1 MRKFAL
7 FMLVGVSVFLLSGCA
22 TAPPQSPT
30 FGPLYMAVI
39 KNDINEVSR
48 LIDAGADVN
57 EPQMANF
64 TALRGASQLGRI
76 DIAKLLISKGAN
88 VNSIAI
94 DKSTPLMAAAQFKQT
109 EMYNLLIA
117 NGADVSMRDALGKTA
132 LDFAPA
138 GSELPQAAMVVQQR
152 NAAPLPLPNTINPS
166 TPISGNGGKYMSPF
180 TASGAVAVW
189 AQKRVA
195 TTDNGSDVAGAVGG
209 YVGKRVAD
217 KALDFVPFG
226 LGGMFASKAGDAAG
240 RAVTR
245 KTIEPALPTQ
255 YEAKASSDISFD
267 SVDELA
273 VYIYS
278 KNSAHPEYARV
289 LAVATQVYPELR
301 DTYTQAI
308 QTASQLPSAKKN
320 ISPEERLKAL
330 QQLKAD
336 GLISEPE
343 FQSKRS
349 KILESL

>member
-1 MRKFAL
+1 MRKIAL
-7 FMLVGVSVFLLSGCA
+7 SMLVGACVFLLSGCA
-22 TAPPQSPT
+22 TSPST
-30 FGPLYMAVI
+30 PAFGPLYMAVI

-64 TALRGASQLGRI
+64 TALRGASQLGRV
-76 DIAKLLISKGAN
+76 DIAKLLIRKGAN
-88 VNSIAI
+88 VNSVAI

-117 NGADVSMRDALGKTA
+117 NGADVSMRNVQGKTA
-132 LDFAPA
+132 LDLAPA
-138 GSELPQAAMVVQQR
+138 GSELPQAAMAVRQR

-166 TPISGNGGKYMSPF
+166 TPISGNSGKYMSPF

-226 LGGMFASKAGDAAG
+226 LGGMIGSKAGDAAG

-245 KTIEPALPTQ
+245 KTIEPALPTP

-278 KNSAHPEYARV
+278 KNSDHPEYARV
-289 LAVATQVYPELR
+289 LAVAEQVYPELR
-301 DTYTQAI
+301 NSYKAAI
-308 QTASQLPSAKKN
+308 ENASHVPPKKEGKSAAQK
-320 ISPEERLKAL
+320 LKE
-330 QQLKAD
+330 LKTLKD
-336 GLISEPE
+336 EGYISESE
-343 FQSKRS
+343 FQTKRS
-349 KILESL
+349 EILKSL